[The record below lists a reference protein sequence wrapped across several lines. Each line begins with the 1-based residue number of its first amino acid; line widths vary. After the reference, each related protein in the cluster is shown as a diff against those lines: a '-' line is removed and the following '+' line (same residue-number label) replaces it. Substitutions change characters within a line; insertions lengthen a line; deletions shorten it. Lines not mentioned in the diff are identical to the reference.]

1 MIHKKKTAILFVPFW
16 RQEGHVGNN
25 RIDRFVRWL
34 AEDGYVVCMIR
45 AGSVDSVRQE
55 PWGPEITVR
64 DRMGLHVD
72 RVPQEGTPG
81 TTRKPN
87 KYRRALAHWLFNPDP
102 TIVWA
107 RAAARHPAVLQAM
120 KGAAFIL
127 SSSPPE
133 SAHVGAWVLSRRSGV
148 PHIVDMRDGWLDE
161 PLKPLLRTSAGRRWI
176 EGRLEARILRDAT
189 AIQVTSDVWK
199 ELLCKRM
206 PNLSSKVQ
214 VLTNGYP
221 KNSPTIPTPYKKAAG
236 EELVLIHAGRF
247 IGSRLT
253 QLPSLLLEPLHRNL
267 SINPAKGVIKLIG
280 SLSNVELSLI
290 EPFKSR
296 FSEIGWRIEC
306 PGSMLR
312 GELLELLPKADG
324 LLLLSA
330 SYAAIPSKLFE
341 YVPSGRPIFVV
352 TEKDSITWR
361 ICSALSQACVVEVN
375 LSSKHYRDVLDKP
388 FYFASE
394 IDVPYIYS
402 EEYLSPCFRS
412 TLKLNDFD

>member
-1 MIHKKKTAILFVPFW
+1 MIREQRKVILFIPFW

-25 RIDRFVRWL
+25 RVDRFVRWL
-34 AEDGYVVCMIR
+34 AEDGYVVCIIR

-55 PWGPEITVR
+55 PWGQEITVR

-72 RVPQEGTPG
+72 PVPSKDTTV

-87 KYRRALAHWLFNPDP
+87 KYRRALAYWLFNPDP

-120 KGAAFIL
+120 EGAAFIL

-133 SAHVGAWVLSRRSGV
+133 SAHVGAWVLSRRTGV

-161 PLKPLLRTSAGRRWI
+161 PLKPLLRTSAVRRWI

-199 ELLCKRM
+199 ELLCERM
-206 PNLSSKVQ
+206 PELRSKVQ

-221 KNSPTIPTPYKKAAG
+221 QNTPTAPTSYKKVTS

-253 QLPSLLLEPLHRNL
+253 QFPGLLLEPLLKNL

-280 SLSNVELSLI
+280 SLSDAELKLI
-290 EPFKSR
+290 EPFKSL
-296 FSEIGWRIEC
+296 FSKIGWRIEC
-306 PGSMLR
+306 LGSMPR

-361 ICSALSQACVVEVN
+361 ICNALSQACVVEVD
-375 LSSKHYRDVLDKP
+375 LASKGYCGGIDKP
-388 FYFASE
+388 FYFATE
-394 IDVPYIYS
+394 INVPYIYF
-402 EEYLSPCFRS
+402 EEYLSQCFRS
-412 TLKLNDFD
+412 TLKLNVFD